1 MKRIELKLN
10 AIALMAVA
18 LMFTAILA
26 GCSGNAA
33 FNASREITL
42 ISREEGSGTRGAFV
56 SLFGVEYTD
65 ENGVK
70 VDGTSEEAINTN
82 NTSVVMT
89 SVSLN
94 KYAIGYVSL
103 GSLNKEAVKP
113 VNIDGVEPTA
123 ENVKN
128 GSYKIAR
135 PFNIATR
142 AALSDLAQD
151 FIGFMISA
159 VGQKVIADAGY
170 IPVSD
175 APAYS
180 GARPSGKL
188 VIAGSSSVAPVMDK
202 LREAY
207 LALNQRA
214 EIELQQSDSSV
225 GMSSTVQGICD
236 IGMASRELKQSELDA
251 GLTSTVIALDG
262 IVVVVNNANPV
273 SALTKEQVAAMFTG
287 KVLRWD
293 EIL

>member
-1 MKRIELKLN
+1 MKRIEIKLN

-26 GCSGNAA
+26 GCSGNEA

-65 ENGVK
+65 ESGVK

-142 AALSDLAQD
+142 AALSELAQD
-151 FIGFMISA
+151 FIGYIMSA
-159 VGQKVIADAGY
+159 DGQKVIADAGY

-175 APAYS
+175 APAYG

-214 EIELQQSDSSV
+214 EIELQQSDSTV